1 MKANRV
7 KQALKA
13 GDSVLGTM
21 IHEVRNPE
29 LAYLLAAAGMDF
41 LLVDTEHA
49 SPDTET
55 IQNLTRAAKSAGMV
69 PLARVTDNEYF
80 LIART
85 LDMGVMG
92 VMVPRVDTRQE
103 AERAV
108 AAVKYPPE
116 GRRGFGMRPVI
127 TDYESTSVPEAMA
140 WSNENTLVILQVES
154 EAAVANLEQITRV
167 PGVDV
172 SLVGLNDLSISLGVP
187 GDFKHPRIEEALRRV
202 FEVCPQNG
210 VSPAVHVSDIES
222 AKRYRAR
229 GMRFIM
235 LASESRLLMK
245 VASHAVREIMGDP
258 RREGKGLY

>member
-172 SLVGLNDLSISLGVP
+172 SAGRAERPVDFFGGAGGFSSIREWRRLCGGCSKCARKTGSRRRFMYRTSIRQAIP
-187 GDFKHPRIEEALRRV
+187 RKGD
-202 FEVCPQNG
+202 
-210 VSPAVHVSDIES
+210 AVHYAGFGKPPSHEG
-222 AKRYRAR
+222 RLAR
-229 GMRFIM
+229 G
-235 LASESRLLMK
+235 S
-245 VASHAVREIMGDP
+245 
-258 RREGKGLY
+258 